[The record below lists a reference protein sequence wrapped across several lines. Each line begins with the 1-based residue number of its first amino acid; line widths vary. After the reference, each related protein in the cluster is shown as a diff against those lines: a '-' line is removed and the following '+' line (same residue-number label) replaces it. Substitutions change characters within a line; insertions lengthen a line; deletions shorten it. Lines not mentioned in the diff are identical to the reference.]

1 MPKHSTNS
9 PEYNN
14 AGNSGSVQ
22 IDLIS
27 SEKLILKTWEWGNKA
42 SKNKFVWLK

>member
-14 AGNSGSVQ
+14 AGNSGSMQ
-22 IDLIS
+22 IYLLS
-27 SEKLILKTWEWGNKA
+27 SEKITLKT
-42 SKNKFVWLK
+42 

>member
-14 AGNSGSVQ
+14 AGNSGSVK
-22 IDLIS
+22 IYLIS
-27 SEKLILKTWEWGNKA
+27 SEKLTHENGVIKQVKIN
-42 SKNKFVWLK
+42 FV